1 MGTKSSASDS
11 KASEIT
17 SLEAREGDIQEQL
30 KRLEDF
36 VENEPKR
43 ARQAEE
49 DRMCTIPAPS
59 EVKERLREKQ
69 FMERLSR
76 GELKNEKRHQAKSG
90 LLITLLVIATASIAL
105 WIYRM
110 IQ

>member
-36 VENEPKR
+36 VENEPER